1 MLSMSLEI
9 EKFLIWGEADKEW
22 RTQTDFFNIF
32 LFFKFW
38 GFFYNDFKFLLDSNA
53 EY

>member
-1 MLSMSLEI
+1 MENTNRF
-9 EKFLIWGEADKEW
+9 FLLI
-22 RTQTDFFNIF
+22 FF
-32 LFFKFW
+32 FFKFW